1 MPSYFRITCTNPLNR
16 SALDRDATR
25 NLLETAVNNRVGPL
39 PPVPNERLRHILIG
53 WGGLAR
59 TPRDAPQEP
68 HYGDAVAI
76 CLSRLVSGSRIPR
89 RKRSR
94 AGTPPSSCPPTKSAP
109 WGAQRLGGESPYP
122 LQHAIAIF

>member
-39 PPVPNERLRHILIG
+39 PHVPNERLRHILIG

-59 TPRDAPQEP
+59 TSRDAPQEP

-76 CLSRLVSGSRIPR
+76 CLCRLVSGSRD
-89 RKRSR
+89 
-94 AGTPPSSCPPTKSAP
+94 TPEK
-109 WGAQRLGGESPYP
+109 
-122 LQHAIAIF
+122 AIAGRHPPL